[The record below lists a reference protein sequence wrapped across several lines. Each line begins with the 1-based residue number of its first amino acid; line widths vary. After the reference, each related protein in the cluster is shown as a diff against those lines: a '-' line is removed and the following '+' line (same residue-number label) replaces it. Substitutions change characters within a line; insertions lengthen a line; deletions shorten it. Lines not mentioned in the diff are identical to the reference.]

1 MGSSLNRFD
10 SIRGFSR
17 NFLNSMLSDQATI
30 AENDWS
36 MPENQKLTGSI
47 IMHCPCSSARAPSIG
62 VNDYAYLDFKIDDWF

>member
-1 MGSSLNRFD
+1 
-10 SIRGFSR
+10 
-17 NFLNSMLSDQATI
+17 MLSDQATI

-62 VNDYAYLDFKIDDWF
+62 VNYYAYLDFKIDDWL